1 MKNRDKKEEFCVIKV
16 GVGMLGYGSMGR
28 THSFAYKVLPI
39 LDPKSPK
46 TRLISVFGRTEEN
59 VKRFAEEYGFET
71 YSTDWRNVIGDNKI
85 DVVNICTPPSEHSE
99 AAVEALEKGKNVIC
113 EKPLAANLEEAEKMV
128 KAAEKRKGLSV
139 TMFNCRFLPAMQYAK
154 KLIDEN
160 FLGKIYR
167 FSSSYPRMSLIYPKR
182 YFTWKDK
189 LKPSGGGSLLDLGV
203 HSADLARFLVGEI
216 VEVSAATGLY
226 IKERP
231 VKDTEKVE
239 TVETEDTG
247 LVIMK
252 FAGGLLGVLEA
263 TKVATGG
270 EDALRIEVNGSK
282 GAISWTLEDP
292 GTLRT
297 FSIEDRTV
305 GWKSIHLSNPYPF
318 IDAGSQG
325 HLAGIHYLLK
335 CLEKEERPRPSFM
348 DGLKAQEII
357 DAAYRSAREGKWV
370 SLSP

>member
-1 MKNRDKKEEFCVIKV
+1 VAENEEQHMMKKI
-16 GVGMLGYGSMGR
+16 GVGILGYGSMGR
-28 THSFAYKVLPI
+28 THSFAYRVLP
-39 LDPKSPK
+39 LFDPKLPE
-46 TRLISVFGRTEEN
+46 TRLVAVFGRTEAN
-59 VKRFAEEYGFET
+59 VRRFVGEYGFET
-71 YSTDWRNVIGDNKI
+71 YYTDWKK
-85 DVVNICTPPSEHSE
+85 VVNDDKVDIIDICTPPSEHSE

-282 GAISWTLEDP
+282 GAISWNLEDP

-325 HLAGIHYLLK
+325 HLAGIHYFLK
-335 CLEKEERPRPSFM
+335 CLEKEERPIPSFK

-357 DAAYRSAREGKWV
+357 DAAYRSSREGKWV
-370 SLSP
+370 SLSQ